1 MKTLSSLTLFCLSI
15 ICLAQNREFTI
26 VTYNSLRYS
35 PTNIDA
41 RHPDLR
47 LIMND
52 IQPDILCVQEL
63 NGAAAAQMYMD
74 SVLNVDSS
82 TYAMATFLNGNDL
95 DVSLYFKQSKFSF
108 VSTQSYPTALRDI
121 YHYQLIP
128 DAIADTLHIF
138 GLHLKASTGSSNQQ
152 ARKAEID
159 VLRQITDQFRAGT
172 YFLVTGDFNIY
183 SANEPGY
190 ARLLQDT
197 PNDEGHFEDPFSL
210 SGTWNNASYAPYHT
224 QSPRATAFNGGASG
238 GMDDRFDMVL
248 FSESLMDTSGM
259 HYVSNSMYAYGND
272 GLHYDQSINSPPTN
286 TAVSQALADALY
298 YASDHLPVIAT
309 IRYSI
314 DNVSVEEFQLDE
326 VVVSTSESGIFV
338 DNPANLNLVG
348 LVYTMDGR
356 IHRTFETR
364 STMAVELSGSG
375 AFLVVV
381 RDLSSGMFRNELIV
395 R

>member
-1 MKTLSSLTLFCLSI
+1 MRIALAPLLIFLATFCM
-15 ICLAQNREFTI
+15 AQNREFTV

-95 DVSLYFKQSKFSF
+95 DVSLYYKQAKFSF

-128 DAIADTLHIF
+128 DAGTDTLHIF

-197 PNDEGHFEDPFSL
+197 PNNDGHFEDPFSL

-259 HYVSNSMYAYGND
+259 HYVPNSMYAYGND

-286 TAVSQALADALY
+286 AAVSQALADALY
-298 YASDHLPVIAT
+298 YASDHLPVIAK
-309 IRYSI
+309 IAYPVS
-314 DNVSVEEFQLDE
+314 NVSIEEFDKVEVSISTAQGGFRVQNPKNLSLKGWVYGIDGQRLRPFEVTSSQLVE
-326 VVVSTSESGIFV
+326 MPLKGVFVVSIS
-338 DNPANLNLVG
+338 NKK
-348 LVYTMDGR
+348 GR
-356 IHRTFETR
+356 ILMNQLLLR
-364 STMAVELSGSG
+364 
-375 AFLVVV
+375 
-381 RDLSSGMFRNELIV
+381 
-395 R
+395 